1 MKQRRRYRGTSYK
14 PIHHPRQKPPKNT
27 KTLTKGHSTYSFI
40 PSQNDGKYD
49 AKQQDTNREKWKVGT
64 AYKPSNKGRNRV
76 MDHELLGERKRLS
89 IH

>member
-27 KTLTKGHSTYSFI
+27 KSLTKRHSTYSFI
-40 PSQNDGKYD
+40 PPQYDGENY
-49 AKQQDTNREKWKVGT
+49 AKQQDTNREKRKVGT

-76 MDHELLGERKRLS
+76 MDHELLGERKGLS
-89 IH
+89 VH